1 MHEAREKLSHGRQ
14 MPIYIAAAP
23 DSPAWLANP
32 TAIAVHGLGYLKLGL
47 DLPIRRARLQFEH
60 YLPQYRFN
68 RFRVVSKSM
77 QPLIP
82 VRGLRRSC
90 PKTAMNCSLSA
101 GFLCTSTS
109 FASVELTRST
119 ELRWKPMSHP
129 EAKQKTDPKT
139 GEPCGQRREGGSIRF
154 QFRSP
159 RAGLGLRHDELD
171 PGLCSHFT
179 GAARRDCRQPQHL
192 HRKHLPSN

>member
-1 MHEAREKLSHGRQ
+1 MHEAREKLSHGRQMLPRELLYRVRRAGGRQ

-23 DSPAWLANP
+23 DSPAWLSNP

-47 DLPIRRARLQFEH
+47 DLPIRRARLQFER

-101 GFLCTSTS
+101 EFLCSSTS

-119 ELRWKPMSHP
+119 ELRWKPMSHH
-129 EAKQKTDPKT
+129 AGDP
-139 GEPCGQRREGGSIRF
+139 P
-154 QFRSP
+154 P
-159 RAGLGLRHDELD
+159 RHMG
-171 PGLCSHFT
+171 
-179 GAARRDCRQPQHL
+179 
-192 HRKHLPSN
+192 